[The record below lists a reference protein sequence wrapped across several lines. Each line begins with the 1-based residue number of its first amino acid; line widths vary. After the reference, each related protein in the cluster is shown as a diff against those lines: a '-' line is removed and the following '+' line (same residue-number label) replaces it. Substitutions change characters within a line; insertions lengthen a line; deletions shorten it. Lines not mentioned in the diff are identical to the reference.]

1 MKSIVSTILKVMT
14 ALVLAVLMMV
24 GSVSNVVGA
33 IVEQADFGDYG
44 SAVQTAATKALGIA
58 SDAVNKAADTDS
70 APSDDADQ
78 APALDFEENEIVRG
92 MKEDLASVGY
102 SGSIYLRT
110 SKSTSA
116 WTNTNAYSATLNNSN
131 KATFTVDLS
140 TETIDSGYW
149 YFKIVA
155 GSDIFCNG
163 ETVGTSGSNL
173 AKNSN
178 GGNNAAKIDVTG
190 NNLTGKTLTLSV
202 DLSSGTIAAVSWTAS
217 GGSSSCSTDKT
228 YRLVG
233 TAGIAGTAWA
243 NGLAANNLTYST
255 AVGSYTK
262 SYTNIAAG
270 TNDFRIIEGS
280 TWSTTWG
287 FDRANKVDSAGI
299 VSSFIVKPGSDSD
312 NNIRM
317 TTTQKANITIYFD
330 DSKSDTSAI
339 TVVVTPAAS
348 TVTAG
353 SVTGGTITVNGG
365 SSASNIAYGG
375 TVNLVATPSA
385 NYHFGSWTTNSKL
398 SYNNA
403 NNASTTAT
411 VTGTTT
417 VQATFVK
424 DSFNISRNTTG
435 NFTITTPSA
444 NTTKQWDTS
453 VSVTAKAASGYYVDY
468 LYYLVNDDGNEVKIT
483 SGAAD
488 SGTQET
494 LSGSF
499 KMPANNVTLYAHVHK
514 RTNYT
519 ITYGVTNDSPSGSG
533 YVSVGEYY
541 NSATTIKHTI
551 DSGDPVI
558 EGTKVN
564 FGARPAIG
572 YKFVGWY
579 TNANGTGTADST
591 VQDNTVSSVSANT
604 TLYAKFEKDTYL
616 NYTGGVNLLIYAGD
630 NNDVYLWAYD
640 HNNSNQQISGVNDW
654 PGKQVSTYSN
664 TVTINSKTYHVFNTT
679 LTNFKFILSLNKN
692 NEDSPHEINGAGTY
706 IVEYV
711 YGTNKPDPSV
721 TNYGSTHS
729 GNRGYATT
737 AYFPV
742 KYYVTNPDKGDT
754 VVYAPTFGEA
764 SKNITIYHTPADT
777 TNYKTSRTTTGFSTS
792 ANTPTTDTSTSI
804 KMPSSY
810 AECKFTATFVEK
822 DYYKVTFSAGT
833 GGSVTATAGGTAI
846 TSGTM
851 VQEGKEV
858 VFTESPASGYSFN
871 GWTGSGTGS
880 GTTRTITSLSGAA
893 DVKAYFTKS
902 IGTVNTADYFGYSQS
917 ASTDSDPKDWTIVST
932 YRRDGHVFAY
942 IPSVDSSKNVFIAA
956 YDEDPGSDEW
966 KKYKK
971 QKYYGTDNTVWGST
985 EFSTYITD
993 ITRRTW
999 YYDNDKNANF
1009 VRFSVTSDVKALIID
1024 LGPDDGNGN
1033 AQTHLADKNHN
1044 FLANN
1049 YRIIPVFNT
1058 DVSKVSIYAKDASYR
1073 GNDGYDLLP
1082 GIANTVISGS
1092 ITGRVEHGEFETAVA
1107 NKGDTITVTTKIDAA
1122 NKGNYYV
1129 RGFSFNGV
1137 TPALLEPNTST
1148 GEYSQTYTIPADF
1161 DYDYLEITPIYY
1173 EVHKDGGEYVSFYIE
1188 NYDKAL
1194 EATGWGNTLSVYP
1207 YYQDNSGN
1215 YAATKSNAFGGYPG
1229 QPVIYN
1235 GGRRF
1240 IEIPTIYNLN
1250 SKNYYIKGL
1259 TMSNDYFDIVHRDYC
1274 REVDDHFQTYDYDDF
1289 YKIAKE
1295 TSDGKEVNH
1304 KADDGRDKV
1313 ADQITFAFKY
1323 RTTTNNFSDSSNTAT
1338 YSNTGKTVKAP
1349 YSSFTSAEKTS
1360 KFKNGWE
1367 PLLDYHDRPID
1378 IFGKQLTTAEQE
1390 KDPILV
1396 VSDDYAIN
1404 YVGRYATT
1412 WTVYAKND
1420 AGTSYTKIA
1429 EIAPSA
1435 LIVTSD
1441 TRLADGNP
1449 YPAVSDETGM
1459 PSQAKLSSYTTAYN
1473 AIKAYKDR
1481 PVEITYESAIRNDN
1495 DYAKYWS
1502 MTGGSSEISKRS
1514 DGRWYYSYMN
1524 EKINANLRIDYSDD
1538 DGATYTT
1545 DTFKEDSNKG
1555 TVTGA
1560 TVQFT
1565 NTAGDS
1571 DGGYALS
1578 GLHDTEDYDGDVLSN
1593 QNHNFKFV
1601 ATPGSGYVFAG
1612 WWFEKDGKAT
1622 NVNDDLSKLDGK
1634 SQMTS
1639 NATFVARYIK
1649 NPSGN
1654 LTINHTIANGSS
1666 GDATTYVGVKAVKG
1680 SEAVW
1685 LTGAGTEAD
1694 HFTEDTFTIDNPIY
1708 TSYKS
1713 GYTFQVWLNT
1723 VTNDFTNFNRFS
1735 AKEEE
1740 GDHSSDY
1747 FSTEHQAT
1755 DGNTTTTY
1763 FEVNADDLFEL
1774 VDSFPVQQFDTLTY
1788 YSHLSSKSFGYNFNF
1803 TYPAYLSKYGT
1814 QGYRVTGTFTYDELK
1829 EFMQM
1834 SDSTLQFK
1842 DATSKTTF
1850 LNKIAPYED
1859 NFMQEI
1865 SWDTSVST
1873 SFSNNTISAVVP
1885 AVCDDNKP
1893 INVTFRFNY
1902 SVSGYTSTGTDYS
1915 EDYISVD
1922 VPSADR
1928 PNHLSTFMPDNA
1940 YVTAPQTLTDGTKTM
1955 VFRYWSVT
1963 TVPDSKHSAVEYTR
1977 CYDNEFNFVLFQDA
1991 IVSTVYTVQIDE
2003 TDGYNPF
2010 GQQISDENKQG
2021 VTISFIENSRNQY
2034 NDNQSGNGM
2043 STSRKAMGDRMYTD
2057 FLLSYNSV
2065 AYDQENGLTFL
2076 KNLPTGTKKAG
2087 LIIEVVG
2094 TIDTVDGKYV
2104 TKTEAEYREM
2114 YGTTISDIGEKL
2126 SGKDTTVDQLQRL
2139 KDYITGTN
2147 NSNPIRGALS
2157 EFDVTSLD
2165 NKNRLQ
2171 YSYSLL
2177 NRSHSDLSVGN
2188 NRYNVYRAYAYI
2200 YDVADKA
2207 NTIQISDT
2215 PVYFTIYDMAS
2226 IQNYAEANA
2235 TGGVQ

>member
-1 MKSIVSTILKVMT
+1 M
-14 ALVLAVLMMV
+14 
-24 GSVSNVVGA
+24 
-33 IVEQADFGDYG
+33 
-44 SAVQTAATKALGIA
+44 
-58 SDAVNKAADTDS
+58 
-70 APSDDADQ
+70 
-78 APALDFEENEIVRG
+78 
-92 MKEDLASVGY
+92 
-102 SGSIYLRT
+102 
-110 SKSTSA
+110 
-116 WTNTNAYSATLNNSN
+116 
-131 KATFTVDLS
+131 
-140 TETIDSGYW
+140 
-149 YFKIVA
+149 
-155 GSDIFCNG
+155 
-163 ETVGTSGSNL
+163 
-173 AKNSN
+173 
-178 GGNNAAKIDVTG
+178 
-190 NNLTGKTLTLSV
+190 
-202 DLSSGTIAAVSWTAS
+202 
-217 GGSSSCSTDKT
+217 
-228 YRLVG
+228 
-233 TAGIAGTAWA
+233 
-243 NGLAANNLTYST
+243 
-255 AVGSYTK
+255 
-262 SYTNIAAG
+262 
-270 TNDFRIIEGS
+270 
-280 TWSTTWG
+280 
-287 FDRANKVDSAGI
+287 
-299 VSSFIVKPGSDSD
+299 
-312 NNIRM
+312 
-317 TTTQKANITIYFD
+317 
-330 DSKSDTSAI
+330 
-339 TVVVTPAAS
+339 
-348 TVTAG
+348 
-353 SVTGGTITVNGG
+353 
-365 SSASNIAYGG
+365 
-375 TVNLVATPSA
+375 
-385 NYHFGSWTTNSKL
+385 
-398 SYNNA
+398 
-403 NNASTTAT
+403 
-411 VTGTTT
+411 
-417 VQATFVK
+417 
-424 DSFNISRNTTG
+424 
-435 NFTITTPSA
+435 
-444 NTTKQWDTS
+444 
-453 VSVTAKAASGYYVDY
+453 
-468 LYYLVNDDGNEVKIT
+468 
-483 SGAAD
+483 
-488 SGTQET
+488 
-494 LSGSF
+494 
-499 KMPANNVTLYAHVHK
+499 
-514 RTNYT
+514 
-519 ITYGVTNDSPSGSG
+519 
-533 YVSVGEYY
+533 
-541 NSATTIKHTI
+541 
-551 DSGDPVI
+551 
-558 EGTKVN
+558 
-564 FGARPAIG
+564 
-572 YKFVGWY
+572 
-579 TNANGTGTADST
+579 
-591 VQDNTVSSVSANT
+591 
-604 TLYAKFEKDTYL
+604 
-616 NYTGGVNLLIYAGD
+616 
-630 NNDVYLWAYD
+630 
-640 HNNSNQQISGVNDW
+640 
-654 PGKQVSTYSN
+654 
-664 TVTINSKTYHVFNTT
+664 
-679 LTNFKFILSLNKN
+679 
-692 NEDSPHEINGAGTY
+692 
-706 IVEYV
+706 
-711 YGTNKPDPSV
+711 
-721 TNYGSTHS
+721 
-729 GNRGYATT
+729 
-737 AYFPV
+737 
-742 KYYVTNPDKGDT
+742 
-754 VVYAPTFGEA
+754 
-764 SKNITIYHTPADT
+764 
-777 TNYKTSRTTTGFSTS
+777 
-792 ANTPTTDTSTSI
+792 
-804 KMPSSY
+804 
-810 AECKFTATFVEK
+810 
-822 DYYKVTFSAGT
+822 
-833 GGSVTATAGGTAI
+833 
-846 TSGTM
+846 
-851 VQEGKEV
+851 
-858 VFTESPASGYSFN
+858 
-871 GWTGSGTGS
+871 
-880 GTTRTITSLSGAA
+880 
-893 DVKAYFTKS
+893 
-902 IGTVNTADYFGYSQS
+902 
-917 ASTDSDPKDWTIVST
+917 
-932 YRRDGHVFAY
+932 
-942 IPSVDSSKNVFIAA
+942 
-956 YDEDPGSDEW
+956 
-966 KKYKK
+966 
-971 QKYYGTDNTVWGST
+971 
-985 EFSTYITD
+985 
-993 ITRRTW
+993 
-999 YYDNDKNANF
+999 
-1009 VRFSVTSDVKALIID
+1009 
-1024 LGPDDGNGN
+1024 
-1033 AQTHLADKNHN
+1033 
-1044 FLANN
+1044 
-1049 YRIIPVFNT
+1049 
-1058 DVSKVSIYAKDASYR
+1058 
-1073 GNDGYDLLP
+1073 
-1082 GIANTVISGS
+1082 
-1092 ITGRVEHGEFETAVA
+1092 
-1107 NKGDTITVTTKIDAA
+1107 
-1122 NKGNYYV
+1122 
-1129 RGFSFNGV
+1129 
-1137 TPALLEPNTST
+1137 
-1148 GEYSQTYTIPADF
+1148 
-1161 DYDYLEITPIYY
+1161 
-1173 EVHKDGGEYVSFYIE
+1173 
-1188 NYDKAL
+1188 
-1194 EATGWGNTLSVYP
+1194 
-1207 YYQDNSGN
+1207 
-1215 YAATKSNAFGGYPG
+1215 
-1229 QPVIYN
+1229 
-1235 GGRRF
+1235 
-1240 IEIPTIYNLN
+1240 
-1250 SKNYYIKGL
+1250 
-1259 TMSNDYFDIVHRDYC
+1259 
-1274 REVDDHFQTYDYDDF
+1274 
-1289 YKIAKE
+1289 
-1295 TSDGKEVNH
+1295 
-1304 KADDGRDKV
+1304 
-1313 ADQITFAFKY
+1313 
-1323 RTTTNNFSDSSNTAT
+1323 
-1338 YSNTGKTVKAP
+1338 KAP

-1459 PSQAKLSSYTTAYN
+1459 PSQAKLSSYTSAYN

-1495 DYAKYWS
+1495 NYAKYWS
-1502 MTGGSSEISKRS
+1502 MSGGSSEISKRS

-1565 NTAGDS
+1565 NTSSDS
-1571 DGGYALS
+1571 EGPYQLA
-1578 GLHDTEDYDGDVLSN
+1578 GLHDTEDYDGTVYSDF
-1593 QNHNFKFV
+1593 NHYYKFA
-1601 ATPGSGYVFAG
+1601 ATAGSGYVFAG

-1654 LTINHTIANGSS
+1654 LTINHTIADGSS

-1694 HFTEDTFTIDNPIY
+1694 HFTEDTFTISDPTY
-1708 TSYKS
+1708 TTYKS

-1763 FEVNADDLFEL
+1763 FEVNADDLFKL

-1865 SWDTSVST
+1865 SWNTSVST
-1873 SFSNNTISAVVP
+1873 SFSNNTISADVP
-1885 AVCDDNKP
+1885 AVYDENKP

-1902 SVSGYTSTGTDYS
+1902 SVSDYTSTGTEYS
-1915 EDYISVD
+1915 EDYITVD

-1940 YVTAPQTLTDGTKTM
+1940 YVTAPQTLTDGNKTM

-1991 IVSTVYTVQIDE
+1991 IVSTVYTKQTDE

-2043 STSRKAMGDRMYTD
+2043 TDSRKAMGDRMYTD

-2065 AYDQENGLTFL
+2065 AYDQEKGLTIL
-2076 KNLPTGTKKAG
+2076 KDLPAGTKKAG

-2126 SGKDTTVDQLQRL
+2126 SGKETTVDQLQRL

-2147 NSNPIRGALS
+2147 NSNPIRGAKS

-2235 TGGVQ
+2235 IGGVQ